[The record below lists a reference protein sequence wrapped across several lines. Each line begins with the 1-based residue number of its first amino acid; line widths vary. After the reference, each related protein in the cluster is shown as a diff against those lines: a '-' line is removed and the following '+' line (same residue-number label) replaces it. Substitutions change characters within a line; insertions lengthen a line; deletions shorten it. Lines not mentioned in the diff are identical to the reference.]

1 MPERRI
7 FQKEG
12 MASAKALRQEGA
24 WHIERRAKRLVWP
37 KPAQGEEW
45 EGPESAGGVGEGPGI
60 HQVGPPAIAE
70 TFPLK
75 RGTLGGDMT

>member
-24 WHIERRAKRLVWP
+24 LQVQEIMRETDGWSQAARGREARKGMGL
-37 KPAQGEEW
+37 EW
-45 EGPESAGGVGEGPGI
+45 GFVG
-60 HQVGPPAIAE
+60 H
-70 TFPLK
+70 
-75 RGTLGGDMT
+75 